1 MDKLKTIIKI
11 IAVILLIILINIFSK
26 TYIINKNKNY
36 EESIEAII
44 KDNYQVNSKITY
56 INIYGNYYI
65 FTTKD
70 NIIVLNKEF
79 EEVLTEKL
87 SALAPNTNNY
97 EIIYRTSKLMYENT
111 IIKNN
116 SITYEYYDAK
126 TYEKIK
132 TTTLEK

>member
-26 TYIINKNKNY
+26 TYIINKNKDY
-36 EESIEAII
+36 EESIATSI
-44 KDNYQVNSKITY
+44 KDNYKIASKITY
-56 INIYGNYYI
+56 TNIYGNYYI

-70 NIIVLNKEF
+70 NITVLNKEF

>member
-111 IIKNN
+111 IIKKN

-126 TYEKIK
+126 TYKQISK
-132 TTTLEK
+132 TTLEK